1 MNSLRRLLSSNSLVK
16 GSVLGAARPLAALFS
31 TPVLSS
37 IAALGSLAVVSCS
50 EPDKAPA
57 EAAFS
62 ISQSANPSPGAG
74 ELPCAA
80 TMGRQMFPAQEG
92 QLVLGDTTP
101 DTTTE
106 TMNVL
111 INGKDGSR
119 VSCSVHQTG
128 DTTFDVS
135 ATIEDGSSG
144 GQFRLT
150 GVSIVDRLSTSAALS
165 WQYQLDGNYTGPC
178 GIRVDSHSDD
188 TAFIEPGSAKLTY
201 ECRPFKNADNQTCIA
216 TGTILLRNCSE

>member
-16 GSVLGAARPLAALFS
+16 VLVLGAALPTTAVFS
-31 TPVLSS
+31 T
-37 IAALGSLAVVSCS
+37 AAMSCS
-50 EPDKAPA
+50 TPDKDPA

-62 ISQSANPSPGAG
+62 IAQNSNPDATAAG

-80 TMGRQMFPAQEG
+80 SPGRLMFPTQDDA
-92 QLVLGDTTP
+92 LFVLSATTP
-101 DTTTE
+101 ETTVND

-128 DTTFDVS
+128 DTTYEVS
-135 ATIEDGSSG
+135 ATIDDGSSG

-178 GIRVDSHSDD
+178 GIRVDSRSDD
-188 TAFIEPGSAKLTY
+188 TGFIEPGSAKLSY
-201 ECRPFKNADNQTCIA
+201 ECKPFKNADNQSCIA
-216 TGTILLRNCSE
+216 TGTVVLRNCSE